1 MKRTLAI
8 LLLAAVAVL
17 LPGCTTANK
26 AVEAAAAKNLNA
38 SGFVSIQDIETGY
51 DPVTGSVTPKILL
64 VTGKL
69 HYRSNIVAVPEGS
82 KVPDA
87 VEYSREESSSIWNAS
102 AKTTTVSWSFTAS
115 NPETARNTMQA
126 ILDYEARTTGEQVPQ
141 SPPEAE

>member
-1 MKRTLAI
+1 MKKFALF
-8 LLLAAVAVL
+8 LSVCMSVFVL
-17 LPGCTTANK
+17 TGCTTANK

-87 VEYSREESSSIWNAS
+87 AEYSREESSSIWNAS